1 MLSFLIIEDKGL
13 ENDPK
18 LFEDFGQEIINT
30 DKCLDQATVQSE
42 FARVETHNNT
52 TDDGYNLLKTF

>member
-1 MLSFLIIEDKGL
+1 MDYEDKGL

-18 LFEDFGQEIINT
+18 MFEDFGQEIINT

-42 FARVETHNNT
+42 FSRVETKDNT
-52 TDDGYNLLKTF
+52 SDDGYNLLKTL

>member
-1 MLSFLIIEDKGL
+1 MLSFLIVEDKGL

-18 LFEDFGQEIINT
+18 MFEDFGQEIINT

-42 FARVETHNNT
+42 FSRVETKDNT
-52 TDDGYNLLKTF
+52 SDDGYNLLKTL